1 MSTTKNKGKILKLTQ
16 MAVLTAVII
25 LMSFTPLGYLKIGA
39 VEFSLLTIPVVI
51 GAMTCGPLSGAV
63 LGGVFGLT
71 SFIQCFGMSPFG
83 SALFGINPVYTFILC
98 MVPRILVGWLAG
110 LIFKAL
116 YRPDGKKV
124 LPFAAASLSGA
135 LLNTTLFMIFLI
147 ILFGN
152 SDYIMGIRGDLN
164 VLKFAVA
171 LVGFNGLIEAGVC
184 LVAGT
189 LIAKALVRFIPV
201 NKAEQTA

>member
-1 MSTTKNKGKILKLTQ
+1 

-25 LMSFTPLGYLKIGA
+25 LMSFTPVGYLKIGA
-39 VEFSLLTIPVVI
+39 IEFSLLTIPVVI

-83 SALFGINPVYTFILC
+83 SALFGINPVYTFIIC
-98 MVPRILVGWLAG
+98 MVPRILMGWLSG
-110 LIFKAL
+110 LVFKAL
-116 YRPDGKKV
+116 YKSDGAKI
-124 LPFAAASLSGA
+124 LPFSVASLSGA
-135 LLNTTLFMIFLI
+135 LLNTILFMTFLI

-152 SDYIMGIRGDLN
+152 SDYIMAIRGDSN

-171 LVGFNGLIEAGVC
+171 LVGFNGLVEAGVC
-184 LVAGT
+184 LVTGT
-189 LIAKALVRFIPV
+189 LIAKALVHFIPV
-201 NKAEQTA
+201 NKAEQAA

>member
-1 MSTTKNKGKILKLTQ
+1 

-39 VEFSLLTIPVVI
+39 VEISLLTIPVVI

-83 SALFGINPVYTFILC
+83 TALFGINPVYTFIMC

-116 YRPDGKKV
+116 YRADGTKV
-124 LPFAAASLSGA
+124 LPFAAASLLGA

-152 SDYIMGIRGDLN
+152 SDYIMSIRGESN
-164 VLKFAVA
+164 VLKFAIA

-184 LVAGT
+184 LIAGT